1 MTRRILVV
9 DDDREMV
16 RTLCDVLE
24 LHGWQPLAAHSG
36 EEAVGLAAQSGVDIV
51 LMDVRMPGLNGVE
64 ALRAIKANSPR
75 TRVVLMTAYA
85 ARDLLAEAERD
96 GALRIMPKPVALPEL
111 LALLDEARRQ
121 EETVLVVDDDPDFL
135 HTLSDL
141 LRARGI
147 ATAEAKSLDEAL
159 QRLERQAPSAV
170 VLDLRL
176 DQLAPLDVVLAV
188 KRVSPEVLLILYSGS
203 REALNETVAAIPSG
217 LVHAALLKPFPIERL
232 VELLG

>member
-9 DDDREMV
+9 DDDHEMV
-16 RTLCDVLE
+16 KTLCDVLE
-24 LHGWQPLAAHSG
+24 LHGWEPVAAHSG
-36 EEAVGLAAQSGVDIV
+36 EEAVSLAAQPGLAIV
-51 LMDVRMPGLNGVE
+51 LMDVRMPGLNGVD
-64 ALRAIKANSPR
+64 ALRAIKANRPG

-135 HTLSDL
+135 HSLTDL

-147 ATAEAKSLDEAL
+147 AAAEAKNLDEAL
-159 QRLERQAPSAV
+159 HRLERQAPSAV

-176 DQLAPLDVVLAV
+176 DQLSPMDAVLAI
-188 KRVSPEVLLILYSGS
+188 KRVSPAVLLILYSGN
-203 REALNETVAAIPSG
+203 RDTLDETVATVPPG
-217 LVHAALLKPFPIERL
+217 LVHGALLKPFPIERL
-232 VELLG
+232 VELLR